1 MLSTSRFASGPV
13 GRFSTSFE
21 PRFSSPQERNREG
34 DDVEQSLWLADTRK
48 IIYSGSLSL
57 SAQVS

>member
-21 PRFSSPQERNREG
+21 PRFSSPQERNREV
-34 DDVEQSLWLADTRK
+34 DDVEQSLWLADT
-48 IIYSGSLSL
+48 
-57 SAQVS
+57 